1 MPTVLVT
8 GAGRGIGRSS
18 AVRLARAGWDVLGGV
33 RNLDDGK
40 ALVAEFPD
48 RITPIQLDITSES
61 DIAALD
67 EHLPETLNGVV
78 NNAGIALGGPV
89 EGLPLAEWRRQFEV
103 NLFGQIAVTQAV
115 LPWLRP
121 VQGRVVFV
129 SSISGRVSTPMTG
142 AYNASKFAL
151 EATADALRMELR
163 PWRIRVSLVEPA
175 QTDTSM
181 WQDADVAL
189 EHSVAVLTPE
199 HRELYRKHI
208 EGARK
213 AIPRIRKLAADPDG
227 VARAIERALTARRP
241 KARYAV
247 GANAKIQAMLA
258 AISTTPMFD
267 ATVSRGT
274 GIPRKP

>member
-18 AVRLARAGWDVLGGV
+18 AVRLARAGWDVLGGI